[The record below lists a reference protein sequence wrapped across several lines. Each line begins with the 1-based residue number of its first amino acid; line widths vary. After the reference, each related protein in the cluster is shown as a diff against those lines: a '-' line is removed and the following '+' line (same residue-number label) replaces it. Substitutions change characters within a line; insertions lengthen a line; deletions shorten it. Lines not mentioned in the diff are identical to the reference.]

1 MVVTFISREGSRML
15 KIMTKVSKLQNFF
28 KTVEV
33 EHPLKDRPVFVCPQ
47 YKVGITSPLLH
58 S

>member
-1 MVVTFISREGSRML
+1 MFVTFLSREGSRML

-28 KTVEV
+28 QNS
-33 EHPLKDRPVFVCPQ
+33 EHHLKDRRVFVCPQ